1 MCGVAAGHNI
11 PSQLPDPQSP
21 GEAWNV
27 IEASAANIDQLLAE
41 NLLRDVT
48 FQIANSDGS
57 LKYLGSHSD
66 ESRVQSLTRQ
76 MLADGSDL
84 IGEIRDPKSSPDS
97 VRSDW
102 QKYRKELGELEKFYQ
117 PELLRTEV
125 FICPMHPLDRH
136 LKADEK
142 CSVCGMP
149 LIRRHLPASAVYEK
163 PGEPTMKLNVVCS
176 PLVVGRRAEMKIHL
190 STANGKPVLLDD
202 LLEMHT
208 KKIHLLIND
217 RSLGDYHHEHPV
229 PTGVPGEY
237 AFSFTPEK
245 PGPYRVWADV
255 VPAATSI
262 QEYVVADIPAVTE
275 PAALKDR
282 MTVSTAIVHG
292 RTYVLKLNTGGKP
305 IHAGQT
311 VIGTIAVAD
320 ADGKPFVALEPV
332 MGAFAHIVGFNED
345 LKTVLHIHPYSK
357 EPANPADRAGPVFAF
372 KFYAPVAGF
381 YRLYGQVQIDGVSQF
396 PPFGVTV
403 LPAEKLATQ
412 P

>member
-1 MCGVAAGHNI
+1 
-11 PSQLPDPQSP
+11 
-21 GEAWNV
+21 
-27 IEASAANIDQLLAE
+27 
-41 NLLRDVT
+41 
-48 FQIANSDGS
+48 
-57 LKYLGSHSD
+57 
-66 ESRVQSLTRQ
+66 
-76 MLADGSDL
+76 
-84 IGEIRDPKSSPDS
+84 
-97 VRSDW
+97 
-102 QKYRKELGELEKFYQ
+102 
-117 PELLRTEV
+117 
-125 FICPMHPLDRH
+125 
-136 LKADEK
+136 
-142 CSVCGMP
+142 
-149 LIRRHLPASAVYEK
+149 
-163 PGEPTMKLNVVCS
+163 
-176 PLVVGRRAEMKIHL
+176 
-190 STANGKPVLLDD
+190 VLLDD

-217 RSLGDYHHEHPV
+217 RSLSDYHHEHPT

-275 PAALKDR
+275 PAALTDR

-311 VIGTIAVAD
+311 VIGTMAVAD

-381 YRLYGQVQIDGVSQF
+381 YRLYGQVQIDGASQF